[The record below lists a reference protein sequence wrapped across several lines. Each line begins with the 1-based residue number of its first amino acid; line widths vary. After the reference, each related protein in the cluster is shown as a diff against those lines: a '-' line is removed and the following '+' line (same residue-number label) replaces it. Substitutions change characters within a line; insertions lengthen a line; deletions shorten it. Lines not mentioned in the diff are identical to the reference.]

1 MVRGVTGWQGNDG
14 GQGGWNQPPN
24 GPQGGD
30 PHQHPYNPDP
40 YGHNAG
46 PQGTARYPYGPAEG
60 GNPYQTGGFPA
71 QGAGYGADPYAQDPY
86 AQNQYPQNQYGPD
99 PYGQYNPYQGG
110 GFPEPDFSPGPPKR
124 SKTPMILG
132 VLAIVIIVGAVVAI
146 VLVNRNGDGQ
156 TASPTGGSSE
166 QPPPR
171 SAEKSSAE
179 PPPSSGEPGG
189 QDGWQTIDNIA
200 DSGLTYQIPPDWKKS
215 ESARPSGL
223 DVEFTGTAEY
233 GVYECQGGSY
243 VRSFAT
249 SGDVQAK
256 GGSDLDLNKTVT
268 DFAKSF
274 GTTYFKETAEVD
286 VGAPEEIEVSG
297 KKAVRVTA
305 PVTPRV
311 SVPKCEAAKGE
322 IAIIGVLIEEQGK
335 PSGVAMLAVVSDV
348 DGGPDDPK
356 ALPTDVAQDILATA
370 RVG

>member
-1 MVRGVTGWQGNDG
+1 
-14 GQGGWNQPPN
+14 
-24 GPQGGD
+24 
-30 PHQHPYNPDP
+30 
-40 YGHNAG
+40 
-46 PQGTARYPYGPAEG
+46 
-60 GNPYQTGGFPA
+60 
-71 QGAGYGADPYAQDPY
+71 
-86 AQNQYPQNQYGPD
+86 
-99 PYGQYNPYQGG
+99 
-110 GFPEPDFSPGPPKR
+110 
-124 SKTPMILG
+124 MILG

-286 VGAPEEIEVSG
+286 VGAPEETEVSG

-335 PSGVAMLAVVSDV
+335 PSGVAMLV
-348 DGGPDDPK
+348 GGQRRRRRPGRPEGAPDRRRAGHPRHGARGLSCPGGLTAARRAPPRRGPRAAAGRCASTTSWK
-356 ALPTDVAQDILATA
+356 PRMSNRAPSRSSAARRIRWISSRPTMYDSACP
-370 RVG
+370 G